1 MFGPRLLVVD
11 DEVGIR
17 RLLEHLLERDGW
29 EVVTAESAARG
40 LEVLAER
47 PLPEC
52 VILDLNLPDG
62 DGVQVLKHI
71 RERLGNLPAVVLSSS
86 APAEVRARC
95 GTLKVDRILQK
106 PFSTAAVVQTLRD
119 LTGPA
124 VKLPA
129 AEES

>member
-17 RLLEHLLERDGW
+17 RLLERLLEREGW
-29 EVVTAESAARG
+29 EVITAESAARG
-40 LEVLAER
+40 LEVLTER

-62 DGVQVLKHI
+62 DGVQVLKEI

-86 APAEVRARC
+86 SPAEVRARC

-106 PFSTAAVVQTLRD
+106 PFSTVAVVQTLRD

-124 VKLPA
+124 VKLRA